1 VTEKWRLFI
10 ALELP
15 AEVRRKI
22 SQHIDRLRAEM
33 PDARASWTRE
43 PNLHLTLKFLGD
55 VAIERID
62 AVDRALKRATSG
74 GASFEMEIRGCGAFP
89 TRGHPKVLWIGTS
102 DGPHLSNLF
111 EAIEREV
118 GRLDFPREGRAFH
131 PHLTIARLRQ
141 PQGARALAELH
152 ERSGFAPML
161 VNLRDVCLIRSE
173 LSSSGSRY
181 TIVAR
186 HQLG

>member
-1 VTEKWRLFI
+1 MTEKWRLFI

-161 VNLRDVCLIRSE
+161 VNVKDVCLIRSE
-173 LSSSGSRY
+173 LSSSGARY